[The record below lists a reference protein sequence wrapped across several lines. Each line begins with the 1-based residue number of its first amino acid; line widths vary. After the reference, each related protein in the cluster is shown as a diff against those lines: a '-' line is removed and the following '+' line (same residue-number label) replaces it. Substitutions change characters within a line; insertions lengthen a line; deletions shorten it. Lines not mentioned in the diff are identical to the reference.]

1 MRIHRRLTLVLLL
14 VLASCGLQGAAPR
27 EGGPSPSLTSAG
39 ELPAEAIYVRQ
50 AGNGQTSLI
59 SVIDIRTGAVVR
71 AVPDGVVSA
80 DRSTIFTTDLG
91 DGGRQTRIHVIDLAS
106 GQETRAFTIDGGYS
120 ELGSFGGGDT
130 GLSADGRWLVLW
142 HGQIKVDDQWVTDF
156 AVVNTASGAV
166 AGRVQLKSAATYAF
180 VAVAPDGA
188 SLFLNE
194 QGETATRLRVWDF
207 ASSMFLPDSVI
218 GSWDGRQAGFATA
231 AVATRDGKTLA
242 WLETGTSSG
251 PAVRLLDLAS
261 KRVTTIMLPQDQ
273 RSDDFEKALLWS
285 LVLSRDGST
294 LYAVDPALGAIDEL
308 DIRAG
313 RIDRANRVNVT
324 RVPDDVVTSLLRSLF
339 PVADAKRY
347 LRGGALLSADGRT
360 LYAAGTKG
368 IAVIDVPTLGSRTTW
383 ATDTSFDSFFLSP
396 DGARLYGISDQLG
409 RHTVARTTAAAVV
422 GDIKPGAYPAE
433 VVRVD
438 PEVDPNVISSAAAL
452 QACGAY
458 AAPDPSVPAEIQHLK
473 TSATVIAVLSPCTV
487 QVRIGGGSGT
497 LVPFTDKVITL
508 RATSQTTFASANEGD
523 LAAIGRFGLK
533 PQDTFTLSFD
543 SRAFPDGSY
552 PLNFMNW

>member
-1 MRIHRRLTLVLLL
+1 MAIHRRLALVLLL

-27 EGGPSPSLTSAG
+27 GGGPSPSLTPAA

-50 AGNGQTSLI
+50 AGNGQTLLI

-80 DRSTIFTTDLG
+80 DRSTVFTTDLG
-91 DGGRQTRIHVIDLAS
+91 DGGRQTHIHAIELAS
-106 GQETRAFTIDGGYS
+106 GQQTRAFTIDGGYS

-130 GLSADGRWLVLW
+130 GLSADGRWLALW

-156 AVVNTASGAV
+156 AVVNTVSGAV
-166 AGRVQLKSAATYAF
+166 AGRVELKSAATYAF
-180 VAVAPDGA
+180 VAIAPDGA

-194 QGETATRLRVWDF
+194 QGETGTRLRVWDF
-207 ASSMFLPDSVI
+207 ASSAFLPDSVI
-218 GSWDGRQAGFATA
+218 GTWDGRQAGFATA

-242 WLETGTSSG
+242 WLDSGRSS
-251 PAVRLLDLAS
+251 AAMVRVLDLVS
-261 KRVTTIMLPQDQ
+261 KRVTTIGLPDNQ
-273 RSDDFEKALLWS
+273 RTDDVEKSLLWS
-285 LVLSRDGST
+285 LVLSRDGTT
-294 LYAVDPALGAIDEL
+294 LYAVDPALGSIDQL
-308 DIRAG
+308 DLRAG
-313 RIDRANRVNVT
+313 RLDRANRLNVT
-324 RVPDDVVTSLLRSLF
+324 RTPDNAVVSLLRALF

-347 LRGGALLSADGRT
+347 LRGGALLSADGHT
-360 LYAAGTKG
+360 LFAAGTKG

-383 ATDTSFDSFFLSP
+383 AGDTSFDSFFLSP

-409 RHTVARTTAAAVV
+409 RLDVVRTTDGAVV
-422 GDIKPGAYPAE
+422 GVIKPGAYPAE

-438 PEVDPNVISSAAAL
+438 PEIDPDVISSAAAL

-487 QVRIGGGSGT
+487 QVRIDGGSGT
-497 LVPFTDKVITL
+497 LFPFTGKVITL
-508 RATSQTTFASANEGD
+508 RATSQTTFASADEGD

-552 PLNFMNW
+552 PLNFMNR

>member
-1 MRIHRRLTLVLLL
+1 MRVHRRLALVLLL

-27 EGGPSPSLTSAG
+27 DGSPSPSLTPGG

-59 SVIDIRTGAVVR
+59 SVIDIRTGAVIR

-80 DRSTIFTTDLG
+80 DRSTVFTTDLG

-106 GQETRAFTIDGGYS
+106 GQETRAFTIDGSYS
-120 ELGSFGGGDT
+120 ELAPFGGGT
-130 GLSADGRWLVLW
+130 GLSGDGRWLVLA
-142 HGQIKVDDQWVTDF
+142 HGQIKIDDQWVTDF
-156 AVVNTASGAV
+156 AVVDTASGAV

-180 VAVAPDGA
+180 VGVAPNGA

-207 ASSMFLPDSVI
+207 ASSAFLADSVI
-218 GSWDGRQAGFATA
+218 GTWDGRQAGFATTP
-231 AVATRDGKTLA
+231 VATRDGKTLA
-242 WLETGTSSG
+242 WLDTGTSSA
-251 PAVRLLDLAS
+251 PALRVLDLAS
-261 KRVTTIMLPQDQ
+261 KRVTTMTLPQDQ
-273 RSDDFEKALLWS
+273 RSEDIEKELLWS
-285 LVLSRDGST
+285 LVLSRDGGT

-308 DIRAG
+308 DLRAG
-313 RIDRANRVNVT
+313 RLIRANRVNVT
-324 RVPDDVVTSLLRSLF
+324 RMPEDALTSLLRSLF

-347 LRGGALLSADGRT
+347 LRGGALLAPDGRS

-368 IAVIDVPTLGSRTTW
+368 IAVIDVPTLGSRATW
-383 ATDTSFDSFFLSP
+383 ATDTSFDSLVVSP
-396 DGARLYGISDQLG
+396 DGGRLYGISDQLG
-409 RHTVARTTAAAVV
+409 RIHVVRTTDGAMV
-422 GDIKPGAYPAE
+422 GDIKPGAYPGE

-438 PEVDPNVISSAAAL
+438 PGVDPNAISSVAAL

-487 QVRIGGGSGT
+487 QVRISGGIGT
-497 LVPFTDKVITL
+497 LVPFNDKVITL

-523 LAAIGRFGLK
+523 LAAIGRIGLK

-552 PLNFMNW
+552 PLNFMNR

>member
-1 MRIHRRLTLVLLL
+1 MRIHRRLALVLLL

-27 EGGPSPSLTSAG
+27 DAGPSASLTTVA

-59 SVIDIRTGAVVR
+59 SVIDIRTGAIVR
-71 AVPDGVVSA
+71 AVPDGVVSP
-80 DRSTIFTTDLG
+80 DRSTVFTTDLG
-91 DGGRQTRIHVIDLAS
+91 DGGRATHIHVIDLAS

-120 ELGSFGGGDT
+120 ELAVFGGAT
-130 GLSADGRWLVLW
+130 GLSADGRWLVLA

-180 VAVAPDGA
+180 VGVAPDAA

-194 QGETATRLRVWDF
+194 QGDSATRLRVWDF
-207 ASSMFLPDSVI
+207 ASSAFLADSVI
-218 GSWDGRQAGFATA
+218 GTWDGRQAGFATA
-231 AVATRDGKTLA
+231 PVATRDGTTVA
-242 WLETGTSSG
+242 WLETGTSSA
-251 PAVRLLDLAS
+251 PAARVLDLAS
-261 KRVTTIMLPQDQ
+261 KRVSTIALPQDQ
-273 RSDDFEKALLWS
+273 RSDEIEKELLWS
-285 LVLSRDGST
+285 LVASRDGGT

-308 DIRAG
+308 DLHGG
-313 RIDRANRVNVT
+313 RLIRANRVNVT
-324 RVPDDVVTSLLRSLF
+324 RTPDDAVTSLLRSLF
-339 PVADAKRY
+339 PIADAKRY
-347 LRGGALLSADGRT
+347 LRGGAVLAPDGRT

-383 ATDTSFDSFFLSP
+383 ATDTSFDSFLLSP

-409 RHTVARTTAAAVV
+409 RIDVVRTTDGAMV
-422 GDIKPGAYPAE
+422 GVIKPGAYPGE

-438 PEVDPNVISSAAAL
+438 PGVDPDAISSVAAL

-473 TSATVIAVLSPCTV
+473 TSAAVIAVLSPCTV
-487 QVRIGGGSGT
+487 QVRISGGLGT
-497 LVPFTDKVITL
+497 LVPFTNKVITL
-508 RATSQTTFASANEGD
+508 RATSQTTFASANDGD

-552 PLNFMNW
+552 PLNFMNR

>member
-1 MRIHRRLTLVLLL
+1 MRVHRRLALVLLL

-27 EGGPSPSLTSAG
+27 DASPSPSLTPGG

-59 SVIDIRTGAVVR
+59 SVIDIRTGAVIR

-80 DRSTIFTTDLG
+80 DRSTVFTTDLG

-106 GQETRAFTIDGGYS
+106 GQETRAFTIDGSYS
-120 ELGSFGGGDT
+120 ELAPFGGGT
-130 GLSADGRWLVLW
+130 GLSGDGRWLVLA
-142 HGQIKVDDQWVTDF
+142 HGQMKVDDQWVTDF
-156 AVVNTASGAV
+156 AVVDTASGAV

-180 VAVAPDGA
+180 VGVAPNGA

-207 ASSMFLPDSVI
+207 ASSAFLADSVI
-218 GSWDGRQAGFATA
+218 GTWDGRQAGFATTP
-231 AVATRDGKTLA
+231 VATRDGKTLA
-242 WLETGTSSG
+242 WLDTGTSSA
-251 PAVRLLDLAS
+251 PALRVLDLAS
-261 KRVTTIMLPQDQ
+261 KRVTTMTLPQDQ
-273 RSDDFEKALLWS
+273 RSEDIEKELLWS
-285 LVLSRDGST
+285 LVLSRDGGT

-308 DIRAG
+308 DLRAG
-313 RIDRANRVNVT
+313 RLIRANRVNVT
-324 RVPDDVVTSLLRSLF
+324 RMPEDALTSLLRSLF

-347 LRGGALLSADGRT
+347 LRGGALLAPDGRS

-368 IAVIDVPTLGSRTTW
+368 IAVIDVPTLGSRATW

-409 RHTVARTTAAAVV
+409 RIHVVRTTDGAMV
-422 GDIKPGAYPAE
+422 GDIKPGAYPGE

-438 PEVDPNVISSAAAL
+438 PGVDPNAISSVAAL

-487 QVRIGGGSGT
+487 QVRISGGIGT
-497 LVPFTDKVITL
+497 LVPFNDKVITL

-523 LAAIGRFGLK
+523 LAAIGRIGLK

-552 PLNFMNW
+552 PLNFMNR